1 MSDERP
7 FKIAIQALG
16 GQGGGILS
24 GWIVKLGER
33 AGYIAQ
39 STSVPGVA
47 QRTGATIY
55 YIELFPRRLVE
66 AQQQDPVLAL
76 MPVPG
81 DVDIVLASE
90 IMEAGRA
97 IDRGF
102 VTGNTTLIASS
113 HRVYAIGEKIGM
125 GDARSSPESIYAAAQ
140 KAAGR
145 FLVADMQTCAET
157 TASIIS
163 SVLFGALAGAGALP
177 IPRHDFEA
185 VIRVQGQ
192 AVERNLAGFA
202 AGFAALRPDRVAAPL
217 PATDAGRTAKSNTA
231 PAVRPLSARLT
242 TEFPAAV
249 QAMALEG
256 LKRVVDYQDPHYGTL
271 YLDRLR
277 TILALDDGHADYRLT
292 TSVAKHLALWMAY
305 DDVVRVADLK
315 TRALRFSRFR
325 RDVVA
330 APGQIVHVFEYL
342 HPRIEELCDLLPP
355 GIAKWVLASPAA
367 RRVLGLFFGKGRRL
381 PTTRLR
387 GFLPL
392 YLLASFRFLRRSSY
406 RYRQE
411 TARIESWLALIRDA
425 AGHDRAFATEIAALQ
440 RLIKGYGDTHARGLA
455 NFSAITATAV
465 VAALQRQPVPAEA
478 TRRLHEAALADENGV
493 ALKAALAQLN
503 KKSPAAYSPAARPDS
518 ARG

>member
-55 YIELFPRRLVE
+55 YIELFPRRLAE
-66 AQQQDPVLAL
+66 ARQQDPVLAL

-102 VTGNTTLIASS
+102 VTGKTTLIASS

-185 VIRVQGQ
+185 VIRVQGR

-217 PATDAGRTAKSNTA
+217 PATDAGTAKSNTA

-315 TRALRFSRFR
+315 TRARRFSRFR

-392 YLLASFRFLRRSSY
+392 YFLASFRFLRRSSY

-455 NFSAITATAV
+455 TFSAITATAV

>member
-55 YIELFPRRLVE
+55 YIELFPRRLAE

-185 VIRVQGQ
+185 VIRVQGR

-493 ALKAALAQLN
+493 ALKAALDREAESSLLR
-503 KKSPAAYSPAARPDS
+503 SGWR
-518 ARG
+518 